1 MQFFSNPP
9 RQAALLKNISVSISP
24 QESLSIMHKQKH
36 LLLPVHKE
44 QYLYLWWLKT
54 NKSKAD
60 STQNINA
67 ARKSDVCASCFGMRV
82 QLPAGLGLGRQ

>member
-9 RQAALLKNISVSISP
+9 QQAALLKNISISISP

-44 QYLYLWWLKT
+44 QYLYL
-54 NKSKAD
+54 
-60 STQNINA
+60 
-67 ARKSDVCASCFGMRV
+67 
-82 QLPAGLGLGRQ
+82 